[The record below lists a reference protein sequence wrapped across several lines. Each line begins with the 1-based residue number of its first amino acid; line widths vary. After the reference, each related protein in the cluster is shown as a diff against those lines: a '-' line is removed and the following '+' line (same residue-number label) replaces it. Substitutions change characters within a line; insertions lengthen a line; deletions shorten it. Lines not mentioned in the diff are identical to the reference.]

1 MEISLT
7 QINHAVYFSNVQSIN
22 YSFML
27 HLSLLGTGQ
36 SQREANLAGGS

>member
-36 SQREANLAGGS
+36 SHREANLTGGS